1 MNMACRFLNQNH
13 HVFFDNFFQSHS
25 FIAFISSTNVRLFDC
40 AMYPQR
46 LAPCAKNKLRL
57 PGETVVHQIEK
68 PHVSDLNMKNTGGVD
83 RADQL
88 RSSYTVGRQS
98 QEWYKYIFWF
108 AFNVAAC
115 NTYISECEH
124 RPRNHQRTRPQ
135 ADFLLELGKR
145 LINGYTYRKQP
156 APSQAP

>member
-1 MNMACRFLNQNH
+1 
-13 HVFFDNFFQSHS
+13 
-25 FIAFISSTNVRLFDC
+25 
-40 AMYPQR
+40 
-46 LAPCAKNKLRL
+46 
-57 PGETVVHQIEK
+57 
-68 PHVSDLNMKNTGGVD
+68 MKNMGGVD

-124 RPRNHQRTRPQ
+124 RLRNHQRTRPQ

>member
-25 FIAFISSTNVRLFDC
+25 FIAFISSTNIRLFDC
-40 AMYPQR
+40 AMYAQR
-46 LAPCAKNKLRL
+46 LAAMRQEQTSPAGRNSRTPNRKAACLR
-57 PGETVVHQIEK
+57 
-68 PHVSDLNMKNTGGVD
+68 DLNMKNMGGVD

-98 QEWYKYIFWF
+98 QKWYKYIFWF

-124 RPRNHQRTRPQ
+124 RLRNHQRTRPQ
-135 ADFLLELGKR
+135 VDF
-145 LINGYTYRKQP
+145 
-156 APSQAP
+156 